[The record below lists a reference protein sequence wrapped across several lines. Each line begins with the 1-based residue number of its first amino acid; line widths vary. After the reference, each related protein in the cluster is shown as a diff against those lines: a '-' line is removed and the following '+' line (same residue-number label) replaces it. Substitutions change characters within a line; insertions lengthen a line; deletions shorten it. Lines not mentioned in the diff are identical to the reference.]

1 MESANDDAPGETGLF
16 WRPDDKPGNADGQA
30 KGQQRAGQ
38 GPQGSADPGSA
49 DPGSADGGTADGGT
63 ADGGTADG
71 GPQTGGPQT
80 GGQDPNGREV
90 VRLERMGDVG
100 LILVDHPP
108 VNALSQAVR
117 QGLIAA
123 LARVVADPAL
133 HAAVIAAEGRTFI
146 AGADIREFDHM
157 PPAGPAGVTTQD
169 FVRALEA
176 CPKPVVAAIHGTA
189 LGGGFEVALACHS
202 RLIAPDAYVGLPEVR
217 IGIIPGAGGTQR
229 LPRLV
234 GPLVALEI
242 ITSGRHVPADEA
254 MVLGLVDEVAT
265 DLRRAAADRARY
277 LAEVGHLPRVAE
289 RAVPAHDPAAFEAAV
304 ATVRR
309 RARGAVAPL
318 RAAEAIAAAL
328 RLPIA
333 EGMAFE
339 AAINQELRPGPQSRA
354 LRHLFHAERV
364 AARMPPGAMPW
375 PLRRVGVVGG
385 GTMGSGIAVAL
396 ADAGLDVTLVEMNEQ
411 AAAAAE
417 MRVRAVHNRQLKA
430 GRLTAQAHAERT
442 GRITYRHDLKTLRDA
457 DLVIEAVIEDLA
469 VKQAVFRA
477 LSGIVRRD
485 AVLAS
490 NTSYL
495 DIDLLADEVD
505 APERVIGAHFFSPA
519 HVMRLLELVRTRR
532 ALPEALATGLA
543 LARRLRKV
551 AVVAGV
557 CDGFIGNRIFYRWR
571 LQCEYALEDGA
582 TAAEVDAALEAY
594 GFAMGPFA
602 VLDMAGLDIDW
613 MMRKRRAP
621 TRDPRERYSPVSDWI
636 CERGN
641 FGQKTGAGFYR
652 HQDGKRLANPETA
665 ALILRAAAERG
676 ITRQPISPAAIQQRV
691 HATMVNEG
699 ARILA
704 EGIAA
709 RPSDIDVVL
718 VHGYGYPA
726 WRGGPMHEADDIGLD
741 VVLQRVQS
749 MHAENGVGWEPAPLL
764 QELVAAGRR
773 FRELNG

>member
-1 MESANDDAPGETGLF
+1 MTIQGTPMH
-16 WRPDDKPGNADGQA
+16 RPTD
-30 KGQQRAGQ
+30 
-38 GPQGSADPGSA
+38 SDPGAGDSPR
-49 DPGSADGGTADGGT
+49 D
-63 ADGGTADG
+63 
-71 GPQTGGPQT
+71 
-80 GGQDPNGREV
+80 NG

-117 QGLIAA
+117 KGLIAA
-123 LARVVADPAL
+123 LARVVADTSL
-133 HAAVIAAEGRTFI
+133 HAAVIACAGRTFI
-146 AGADIREFDHM
+146 AGADIREFDRT
-157 PPAGPAGVTTQD
+157 PTAGPAEVTTQD
-169 FVRALEA
+169 LVRALDA

-202 RLIAPDAYVGLPEVR
+202 RIIAPDGFVGLPEVR
-217 IGIIPGAGGTQR
+217 IGIVPGAGGTQR

-234 GPLVALEI
+234 GPLMALEM

-254 MVLGLVDEVAT
+254 MSLGLVDEVAT

-277 LAEVGHLPRVAE
+277 LAEVGHLPRVAD
-289 RAVPAHDPAAFEAAV
+289 RAIPAYDHAAFEAAV
-304 ATVRR
+304 AVVKR
-309 RARGAVAPL
+309 RARGAIAPV
-318 RAAEAIAAAL
+318 RAAEAIEAAQ

-339 AAINQELRPGPQSRA
+339 ATINHALRHGPQSRA
-354 LRHLFHAERV
+354 LRHLFHAERM
-364 AARMPPGAMPW
+364 AARMPAGASPR

-396 ADAGLDVTLVEMNEQ
+396 ADAGLEVTLVEQDAQAE
-411 AAAAAE
+411 AAAKA
-417 MRVRAVHNRQLKA
+417 RVRAVHDRQLRS
-430 GRLTAQAHAERT
+430 GRLAPQAHAERV
-442 GRITYRHDLKTLRDA
+442 GRIVYRHDLKALHDA
-457 DLVIEAVIEDLA
+457 DLVIEAVIEDVA

-477 LSGIVRRD
+477 LSAIVRRD

-505 APERVIGAHFFSPA
+505 APERVIGTHFFSPA

-532 ALPEALATGLA
+532 VLPEALATGLA

-571 LQCEYALEDGA
+571 MQCEYALEDGA
-582 TAAEVDAALEAY
+582 LPAEVDAALEAY

-602 VLDMAGLDIDW
+602 VLDMAGLDVDW

-621 TRDPRERYSPVSDWI
+621 TRDPRERYSPVYDWI
-636 CERGN
+636 CERGR
-641 FGQKTGAGFYR
+641 FGQKTGVGFYI
-652 HQDGKRLANPETA
+652 HQDGKRLPSPEVET
-665 ALILRAAAERG
+665 LILRAAAERG
-676 ITRQPISPAAIQQRV
+676 ITRHSVSAEEIQQRV

-699 ARILA
+699 ARILTD
-704 EGIAA
+704 GIAT

-726 WRGGPMHEADDIGLD
+726 WRGGPMHEADEIGLD
-741 VVLQRVQS
+741 VVLQRVET
-749 MHAENGVGWEPAPLL
+749 MHAENGFGWEPSPLL
-764 QELVAAGRR
+764 QEMAVAGRR